1 MTIEAITTFI
11 YFQDGAADKGTFQ
24 NSNTASPIS
33 HSPGGDTL
41 LDAKSYEFLPFVYNG
56 ATKSLSGDNLESSL
70 TFASNVLTREIIH
83 EAATQF
89 WSVQV
94 DTVLMHPDTF
104 LPNRTLT
111 TEYWIASSFNYNV
124 SGVQLVL
131 STAIDAVTSSI
142 PNKVLRSQD
151 VGALPVTS
159 RISNA

>member
-1 MTIEAITTFI
+1 MTLEAITTFI
-11 YFQDGAADKGTFQ
+11 FFQDGSADKGTFQ

-33 HSPGGDTL
+33 FSS
-41 LDAKSYEFLPFVYNG
+41 KNYEFLPFVYNG
-56 ATKSLSGDNLESSL
+56 ATKSLSGDNLESNL

-124 SGVQLVL
+124 DGVQLVL

>member
-11 YFQDGAADKGTFQ
+11 HFETIDGTDEGSYQ
-24 NSNTASPIS
+24 NSNTASPI
-33 HSPGGDTL
+33 TF
-41 LDAKSYEFLPFVYNG
+41 KSNPYAFLPFIYNG
-56 ATKSLSGDNLESSL
+56 ATKSLSGDNLVSTL
-70 TFASNVLTREIIH
+70 TFANNRLAIELAY
-83 EAATQF
+83 EASLEF

-94 DTVLMHPDTF
+94 DTVLMHSDTF
-104 LPNRTLT
+104 TVSRPLT
-111 TEYWIASSFNYNV
+111 TEYWIVSNMTYNV
-124 SGVQLVL
+124 EGIQLTL

>member
-11 YFQDGAADKGTFQ
+11 FFQDGSAEKGTFQ

-33 HSPGGDTL
+33 FSS
-41 LDAKSYEFLPFVYNG
+41 KSYEFLPFVYNG
-56 ATKSLSGDNLESSL
+56 ATKSLSGDNLESTL

-94 DTVLMHPDTF
+94 ETVLMHPDTF
-104 LPNRTLT
+104 LPDRTLT

-124 SGVQLVL
+124 EGVQLTL

-151 VGALPVTS
+151 VGALPVTA

>member
-11 YFQDGAADKGTFQ
+11 FFQDGLADKGTFQ

-33 HSPGGDTL
+33 FNSKT
-41 LDAKSYEFLPFVYNG
+41 YEFLPFVYNG
-56 ATKSLSGDNLESSL
+56 ATKSLSGDNLESTL

-83 EAATQF
+83 EAAIQF
-89 WSVQV
+89 WSVQI

-104 LPNRTLT
+104 LPDRTLT
-111 TEYWIASSFNYNV
+111 TEYWIASSFNYSV
-124 SGVQLVL
+124 EGVQLRL

-151 VGALPVTS
+151 VGALPVTA
-159 RISNA
+159 RISNV